1 MTETAAPLVLRG
13 LYAILDLDAL
23 GGAGLEPVPCA
34 RALLEARP
42 CALQLRAKQAHARE
56 ALALL
61 EALLPLC
68 RAAEVPLFMNDRP
81 DLALLAGVD
90 GVHLGQD
97 DLPLAEF
104 RRLLQSTGKRLW
116 VGISTHDVAQLREV
130 LDQRPDYVAFGPV
143 FPTRSKQNP
152 DAVVGLDQLAE
163 VHALTSAAGIPL
175 VGIGG
180 ITRERA
186 FDVSCRAESG
196 AVIGDLLAG
205 GGGEIAARA
214 SELQRLLS
222 A

>member
-1 MTETAAPLVLRG
+1 MAHLHAVDAVGGELDGAPRCLELEDLLGAAELVAAPDPRAPQAELEG
-13 LYAILDLDAL
+13 LTQLAFA
-23 GGAGLEPVPCA
+23 GAA
-34 RALLEARP
+34 M
-42 CALQLRAKQAHARE
+42 K
-56 ALALL
+56 
-61 EALLPLC
+61 
-68 RAAEVPLFMNDRP
+68 AAAVN
-81 DLALLAGVD
+81 A
-90 GVHLGQD
+90 
-97 DLPLAEF
+97 
-104 RRLLQSTGKRLW
+104 
-116 VGISTHDVAQLREV
+116 HDVAQLREV

-186 FDVSCRAESG
+186 SAVSCRAESG